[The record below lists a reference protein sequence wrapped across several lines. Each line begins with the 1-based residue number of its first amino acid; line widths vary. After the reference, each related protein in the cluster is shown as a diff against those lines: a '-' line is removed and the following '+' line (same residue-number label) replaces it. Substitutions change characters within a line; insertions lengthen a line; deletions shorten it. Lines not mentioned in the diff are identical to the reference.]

1 LKSTHKIVAAV
12 AAAVLLIA
20 LGITLS
26 FWTFS
31 QIDEAVLMRAA
42 TRRVIQS
49 AGDLL
54 SALKDAETGQRGYLL
69 TGDKNFLK
77 PYLEVRDRID
87 GQLKELRQLTRK
99 TVADTVLDEKYL
111 DAMTPLIK
119 AKMDELALVLDLYDK
134 HDSTAALA
142 MVRKGHGK
150 LMMDKIRIEVS
161 GLIQVEEE
169 ARTRHDGDFQSSMRL
184 LFIILI
190 ASSLFL
196 LLLSFAVVKF
206 IYRESQQRLQNLVH
220 LETLHLLKI
229 QDETNKQLQQNN
241 VALQAS
247 EEKLAVTLNSIGD
260 AVMTTDAEGCVAM
273 LNPLAEQLTGW
284 TQKEATGRKV
294 EEVFHIINQQNR
306 QLAAIPIKETLAHG
320 TVMGLANHTVLIAR
334 DGKECDI
341 ADSCAPIRD
350 RAGEVV
356 GAVLVF
362 RDVTEEYATQRAL
375 RDQQFYTRSLIESNI
390 DALMTTDQ
398 SGIITDVNKQME
410 SLTGCT
416 RVELIGSPVKDHF
429 TEPERC
435 QAGIEQVLSGTKL
448 IDYELT
454 ACSRDSK
461 ETVVSF
467 NATTFYNLEGK
478 LQGVLAAAHDVT
490 DRKRLDQALQ
500 EKNIELENAKSAA
513 EKANLAKSDFLANMS
528 HEIRTPMNAI
538 IGMSY
543 LVLKTE
549 LTPRQRDHI
558 KKIQGSGR
566 HLLGIINDILDFS
579 KIEAGK
585 LAVEHTEF
593 KLEKVLDNVAD
604 LTTEKTSLK
613 GLELVFD
620 IDKNVPPYLIGDPLR
635 LGQILIN
642 YSNNAVKFTEQGE
655 VDIIIRVKEQT
666 DNEVLLYCAVRDTG
680 IGLSEEQMGRLFQSF
695 SQADTSTT
703 RKFGGTGLGLVIAKN
718 LAELMGGEVGVTS
731 ELGKGSTFWFT
742 ARLGKGLGQQRLMAL
757 SGDLQG
763 KRVLVVDDNQNARMV
778 LNEMLSNMGLDVD
791 QADSGKSAINATDRA
806 DIQGRPYEIVLL
818 DWQMP
823 LMDGI
828 ETAKLLRERPLKRI
842 PLMMMVTAYGRE
854 EVIKGAEEA
863 GIEEVLI
870 KPVSAS
876 ILFDGVVRVLGLSVD
891 GPGSLAEVPTDS
903 FEQLATIRGARILL
917 VEDNELNQEVAIELL
932 RDAGFVVDLAEDGQ
946 IALDKINSADYDIVL
961 MDMQMPV
968 MDGVTASREIRKQ
981 ERFRDLPVVAMTANA
996 MQGDR
1001 DRCLAAGMNDHVAKP
1016 IEPEDLWK
1024 ALLKWIKPQHPTDS
1038 AVNPQAV
1045 QEVQLP
1051 AAIDGLDMANGLRRV
1066 LGKKPLY
1073 LSMLRKFVAGQKSVI
1088 EEILKALED
1097 NLWDTAER
1105 IVHTLKG
1112 VAGNIGAT
1120 SLQHL
1125 AENLETAIKER
1136 CPREEVDAQLDGLKK
1151 QLDYFIVQLEQKLPK
1166 EPIKAATTVDQD
1178 KVKAVCT
1185 RLEALL
1191 TDDDAEAADVL
1202 NANANL
1208 LMAAF
1213 PNHYRKI
1220 DDGIRSFDFEAALVE
1235 LRSAIE
1241 TLTRT
1246 EST

>member
-1 LKSTHKIVAAV
+1 
-12 AAAVLLIA
+12 
-20 LGITLS
+20 
-26 FWTFS
+26 
-31 QIDEAVLMRAA
+31 
-42 TRRVIQS
+42 
-49 AGDLL
+49 
-54 SALKDAETGQRGYLL
+54 
-69 TGDKNFLK
+69 
-77 PYLEVRDRID
+77 
-87 GQLKELRQLTRK
+87 
-99 TVADTVLDEKYL
+99 
-111 DAMTPLIK
+111 
-119 AKMDELALVLDLYDK
+119 
-134 HDSTAALA
+134 
-142 MVRKGHGK
+142 
-150 LMMDKIRIEVS
+150 
-161 GLIQVEEE
+161 
-169 ARTRHDGDFQSSMRL
+169 
-184 LFIILI
+184 
-190 ASSLFL
+190 
-196 LLLSFAVVKF
+196 
-206 IYRESQQRLQNLVH
+206 
-220 LETLHLLKI
+220 
-229 QDETNKQLQQNN
+229 
-241 VALQAS
+241 
-247 EEKLAVTLNSIGD
+247 
-260 AVMTTDAEGCVAM
+260 
-273 LNPLAEQLTGW
+273 
-284 TQKEATGRKV
+284 
-294 EEVFHIINQQNR
+294 
-306 QLAAIPIKETLAHG
+306 
-320 TVMGLANHTVLIAR
+320 
-334 DGKECDI
+334 
-341 ADSCAPIRD
+341 
-350 RAGEVV
+350 
-356 GAVLVF
+356 
-362 RDVTEEYATQRAL
+362 
-375 RDQQFYTRSLIESNI
+375 
-390 DALMTTDQ
+390 
-398 SGIITDVNKQME
+398 
-410 SLTGCT
+410 
-416 RVELIGSPVKDHF
+416 
-429 TEPERC
+429 
-435 QAGIEQVLSGTKL
+435 
-448 IDYELT
+448 
-454 ACSRDSK
+454 
-461 ETVVSF
+461 
-467 NATTFYNLEGK
+467 
-478 LQGVLAAAHDVT
+478 
-490 DRKRLDQALQ
+490 
-500 EKNIELENAKSAA
+500 
-513 EKANLAKSDFLANMS
+513 
-528 HEIRTPMNAI
+528 
-538 IGMSY
+538 
-543 LVLKTE
+543 
-549 LTPRQRDHI
+549 
-558 KKIQGSGR
+558 
-566 HLLGIINDILDFS
+566 
-579 KIEAGK
+579 
-585 LAVEHTEF
+585 
-593 KLEKVLDNVAD
+593 
-604 LTTEKTSLK
+604 
-613 GLELVFD
+613 
-620 IDKNVPPYLIGDPLR
+620 
-635 LGQILIN
+635 
-642 YSNNAVKFTEQGE
+642 
-655 VDIIIRVKEQT
+655 
-666 DNEVLLYCAVRDTG
+666 
-680 IGLSEEQMGRLFQSF
+680 
-695 SQADTSTT
+695 
-703 RKFGGTGLGLVIAKN
+703 
-718 LAELMGGEVGVTS
+718 
-731 ELGKGSTFWFT
+731 
-742 ARLGKGLGQQRLMAL
+742 
-757 SGDLQG
+757 
-763 KRVLVVDDNQNARMV
+763 
-778 LNEMLSNMGLDVD
+778 
-791 QADSGKSAINATDRA
+791 
-806 DIQGRPYEIVLL
+806 
-818 DWQMP
+818 
-823 LMDGI
+823 
-828 ETAKLLRERPLKRI
+828 
-842 PLMMMVTAYGRE
+842 MMMVTAYGRE

-876 ILFDGVVRVLGLSVD
+876 ILFDGVVRVLGLAD
-891 GPGSLAEVPTDS
+891 HGPGSLAEVPTDS